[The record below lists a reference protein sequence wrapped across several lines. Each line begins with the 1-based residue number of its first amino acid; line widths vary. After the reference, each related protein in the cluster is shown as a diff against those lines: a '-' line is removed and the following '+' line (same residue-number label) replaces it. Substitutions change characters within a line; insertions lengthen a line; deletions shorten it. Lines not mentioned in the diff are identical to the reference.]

1 MSMKIHASSNA
12 ATAAITA
19 LAPIAWGTTYV
30 TTTEL
35 LPAGRPLLVATMRV
49 VPAALVLLTAGMIAS
64 RWRPRGA
71 DWWRTATL
79 AVFNFGFFFP
89 LLSAAVYR
97 LPGGVA
103 AAAGGLQPL
112 LVCTLSWPLAG
123 RRPRINELAIGC
135 VAVLGVALVAIRPGA
150 NLDAVGLLAAAAANV
165 SFAIGVVLTK
175 RFPSPPNRV
184 AATGWQL
191 LMGGAILLPLAAI
204 VEGAPPVLTG
214 RNIAGFAYL
223 SVVGTALAFIVWF
236 NGVRRLP
243 PVAPPLLGLAAPI
256 TGAVL
261 GWVILGQ
268 SLSPLQLTG
277 FAITIGAIAYGATRH
292 SVVAVDRVHVA
303 ADRVEQGQR
312 VRQVVEHNVGA
323 DVVEHI
329 DAVRAGGHQ
338 STTHAVGSG
347 TCKISWSVADH
358 PHVGRLE
365 VGACSRN
372 AGESQA
378 HELGTFDVIGAISPE
393 LKLQVVTEP
402 CGSNLRR
409 RGLSKVPGH
418 NGLNCVPVAELHE
431 NVDDTRQ
438 NPDGSLQVSADL
450 LIGHHQSVEHLR
462 DE

>member
-1 MSMKIHASSNA
+1 MSMKINPSSHA
-12 ATAAITA
+12 ATAGITV
-19 LAPIAWGTTYV
+19 LAPMAWGTTYV

-35 LPAGRPLLVATMRV
+35 VPAGRPLLVATMRV
-49 VPAALVLLTAGMIAS
+49 VPAAVVLLTAGMITS
-64 RWRPRGA
+64 RWRPRGV

-175 RFPSPPNRV
+175 RFPSPSNRV

-191 LMGGAILLPLAAI
+191 LMGGAILLPLTAI
-204 VEGAPPVLTG
+204 LEGAPPALTG

-223 SVVGTALAFIVWF
+223 SMVGTALAFIVWF

-292 SVVAVDRVHVA
+292 SVAAVDRGHVV

-312 VRQVVEHNVGA
+312 VRQVAEHHVGA
-323 DVVEHI
+323 DVVEHV

-338 STTHAVGSG
+338 STTHPVGSG
-347 TCKISWSVADH
+347 TRKISRSVADH
-358 PHVGRLE
+358 PHVARAE

-372 AGESQA
+372 PGEGQA

-393 LKLQVVTEP
+393 LESQVLTKP

-409 RGLSKVPGH
+409 RGLTKVAGH
-418 NGLNCVPVAELHE
+418 NGLDCVPVVELHE
-431 NVDDTRQ
+431 HLDDTWQ
-438 NPDGSLQVSADL
+438 DPDGSLQLGADL
-450 LIGHHQSVEHLR
+450 LVGHHQSVEHPR
-462 DE
+462 NQ